1 MAASP
6 TPAGGERR
14 AAAGVALGLAG
25 AALGASLVRAA
36 AGAQRLEVASLAAG
50 ASGSVGARRG
60 AARSLCLDYCAGV
73 GSRDAAC
80 DICAVASFVH
90 LHNAYEDAAGK
101 PLGEGYYPYEYLAEV
116 WQPTVFEVDDAVVGA
131 AFLRRVAS
139 AAWGGGGG
147 AADVAANGT
156 AASVTP
162 LAARA
167 TPRAPSNVDARR
179 PPRPRRRRG
188 REMVARLAGAC
199 CGCAWGGQ
207 RRAARRFSAP
217 GAYNA
222 SLALEVRAR
231 GGAIYAY
238 AYAFDVTVK
247 HVRREIRRLTDADR
261 GRFLDALQLMY
272 STPQDVGEAL
282 YGPKFKSG
290 NYLVRKHLYGA
301 ASKDC
306 DHWHDDAGVA
316 PRRK

>member
-6 TPAGGERR
+6 RPAGGERR

-25 AALGASLVRAA
+25 AALGVSLVRAA

-139 AAWGGGGG
+139 AAWVVGGG

-156 AASVTP
+156 AAGNGTAACGGCFCGDCEGDGDGDGDAP
-162 LAARA
+162 PPPCCADCCGATGGRRRRRRRRLQHGTDPAARA
-167 TPRAPSNVDARR
+167 SSWSTLFVFDNDGANNDGQCGGVSPLDAATYTAGGLDADCAALFAAVPRS
-179 PPRPRRRRG
+179 G
-188 REMVARLAGAC
+188 
-199 CGCAWGGQ
+199 
-207 RRAARRFSAP
+207 
-217 GAYNA
+217 
-222 SLALEVRAR
+222 
-231 GGAIYAY
+231 
-238 AYAFDVTVK
+238 
-247 HVRREIRRLTDADR
+247 VRRTD
-261 GRFLDALQLMY
+261 
-272 STPQDVGEAL
+272 
-282 YGPKFKSG
+282 SG
-290 NYLVRKHLYGA
+290 
-301 ASKDC
+301 SE
-306 DHWHDDAGVA
+306 
-316 PRRK
+316 P